1 MKSIEIEC
9 EFCKTK
15 FSKLI
20 NQYNRCSKLKQK
32 HFCSLSCSA
41 KYSGKL
47 KKEKSEIIKQ
57 DYYRNPKKCKTCN
70 NPIDYCLKN
79 INDFCSS
86 SCSAVFNNSRR
97 NIKNSLKR
105 ACVCCGSQTKNKKF
119 CNMKCFFVAKKKQT
133 EISIEKGKKVT
144 NDTFKSYLIDK
155 NGHKCQMCSFSEWG
169 GKPILLIL
177 DHIDGNSDNCCLKNL
192 RLICSNC
199 DTLTPTYKGRNKGNG
214 RFIRRKKYAQ
224 GLSY

>member
-9 EFCKTK
+9 EFCKNK

-20 NQYNRCSKLKQK
+20 NQYSKCLKSKQK

-41 KYSGKL
+41 KFGGILRKQ
-47 KKEKSEIIKQ
+47 KADFDKEE
-57 DYYRNPKKCKTCN
+57 YYKNPKKCKTCN
-70 NPIDYCLKN
+70 DAIDYFVKDVN
-79 INDFCSS
+79 EFCGS
-86 SCSAVFNNSRR
+86 SCSAVFNNP
-97 NIKNSLKR
+97 KR
-105 ACVCCGSQTKNKKF
+105 AIKRVCVCCGSQTKNKKF
-119 CNMKCFFVAKKKQT
+119 CNIKCFFIDKKKQT
-133 EISIEKGKKVT
+133 ETCIEKGKKVT
-144 NDTFKSYLIDK
+144 NDTFKAYLINK

-169 GKPILLIL
+169 NKPILLIL
-177 DHIDGNSDNCCLKNL
+177 DHIDGNSDNCSLENL

-214 RFIRRKKYAQ
+214 RFSRRKKYAQ